1 MPLRIDEAITQL
13 DHGWL
18 DHLRAQGY
26 GGDALRQA
34 VELALYAQ
42 QQAAARNS
50 AEFKAAIARVNRL
63 LGVNI
68 RTDNNGDYL
77 FTADWRDAQNPELG
91 FAIEYAAE
99 PASWRAEFRMPGS
112 WPHTVDNLD
121 LTDTR
126 AVDHDFAL
134 WLARASTRHFTH
146 LIERQVADTEELR
159 APAGA
164 DVRAGNWA
172 EFMRMHPLQP
182 VARLAH
188 ERLEQAAWPASYPNH
203 VKRDLQAKFD
213 LQTALLL
220 RLIVV
225 QRAAHAA
232 VQTHVPVHPD
242 DGYLAKTEQNHA
254 ERH

>member
-18 DHLRAQGY
+18 DHLRAKGY

-50 AEFKAAIARVNRL
+50 SEFKAAIARVNRL
-63 LGVNI
+63 LGVAI

-77 FTADWRDAQNPELG
+77 FTAEWRDAEQPELG

-99 PASWRAEFRMPGS
+99 PASWRAEFRMPGC

-121 LTDTR
+121 VTDTR

-134 WLARASTRHFTH
+134 WLARASARHFTH
-146 LIERQVADTEELR
+146 LIERQLADAEALR
-159 APAGA
+159 APCAA
-164 DVRAGNWA
+164 AVRASNWA
-172 EFMRMHPLQP
+172 EFTRMHPLQP

-188 ERLEQAAWPASYPNH
+188 ERLEQAAWQASYPH
-203 VKRDLQAKFD
+203 QAERELQMQFDLQA
-213 LQTALLL
+213 ALLL

-225 QRAAHAA
+225 QRAAFEAFA
-232 VQTHVPVHPD
+232 ERSCDRYSPD
-242 DGYLAKTEQNHA
+242 AKEKSA